1 MRQVC
6 VGPRL
11 VLGYVFVHVYRWGT
25 SGVAV
30 FNHTGARWDDRQVGI
45 TPDRTQT
52 VESSLVIISDIGV
65 GQNGVNWGK
74 DGRGRSLHG
83 GHKANVPPALCRWLY
98 R

>member
-11 VLGYVFVHVYRWGT
+11 VLGYVYVHVYRWGT

-30 FNHTGARWDDRQVGI
+30 FNHTGARWDDRPVGI

-52 VESSLVIISDIGV
+52 VESSLVK
-65 GQNGVNWGK
+65 GK
-74 DGRGRSLHG
+74 GILNDPSGASTDGTR
-83 GHKANVPPALCRWLY
+83 
-98 R
+98 